1 MRGIVLEY
9 SDTRLDAILAF
20 LRSSVP
26 ESAQAAFLA
35 LTSFQ
40 ACHRVLR
47 LELEVREGK
56 RHPPWVGTRE
66 AAAAKVEWGRASEM
80 LGVYERGTEGDKFNS
95 LKSYKR
101 M

>member
-1 MRGIVLEY
+1 MVEY
-9 SDTRLDAILAF
+9 EDTKLDAILAF
-20 LRSSVP
+20 LQTSVP

-56 RHPPWVGTRE
+56 RAPPWVSTRD
-66 AAAAKVEWGRASEM
+66 ASAAKSEWKRASEK
-80 LGVYERGTEGDKFNS
+80 LHAVDRRAEFTNS
-95 LKSYKR
+95 KR
-101 M
+101 